1 MKLSRILLLIFVLIT
16 GMVFIALFVFWNN
29 AKEKSE
35 VFYHSST
42 MNIEVI
48 DKYKNDRDTATY
60 FLKSKNSN
68 EPFQTFVI
76 EVQDENVWN
85 LVEVNGQYF
94 VNVYW
99 ETESNDINIQ
109 DKATLLLQID
119 KL

>member
-1 MKLSRILLLIFVLIT
+1 MKLSRILLLIFVIIAV
-16 GMVFIALFVFWNN
+16 MVFIALFVFWNN
-29 AKEKSE
+29 SKEKNE

-48 DKYKNDRDTATY
+48 DKYKKDWDTAAY
-60 FLKSKNSN
+60 FLKSKNIN
-68 EPFQTFVI
+68 KPFQSFVI

-85 LVEVNGQYF
+85 LVEVNEQYF
-94 VNVYW
+94 VNVHW